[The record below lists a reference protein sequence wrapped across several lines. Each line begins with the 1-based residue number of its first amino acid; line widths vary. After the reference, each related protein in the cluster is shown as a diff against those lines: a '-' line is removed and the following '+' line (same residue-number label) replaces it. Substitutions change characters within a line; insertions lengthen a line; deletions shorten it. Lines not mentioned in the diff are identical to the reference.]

1 MTNKELQQLLTEIRK
16 NFANFELGEHDQA
29 SLQIAIRQAITTFNM
44 KKGK

>member
-16 NFANFELGEHDQA
+16 NFANFEFGPQAQA
-29 SLQIAIRQAITTFNM
+29 SLEIAIRQAILNFNM